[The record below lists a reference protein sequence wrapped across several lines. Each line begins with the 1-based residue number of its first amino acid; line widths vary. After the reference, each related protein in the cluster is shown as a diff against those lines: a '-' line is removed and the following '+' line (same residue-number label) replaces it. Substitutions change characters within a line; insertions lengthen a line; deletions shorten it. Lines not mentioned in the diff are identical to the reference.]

1 MGERINIHAHTY
13 IYTHVYT
20 HIFGIFLTPQRDTS
34 CSFLSS
40 NLYSPS
46 LLSKSSNQHSDFHHH
61 SLLSP
66 ILKFHIIELYSVY
79 AFVASFFHSS
89 KSSALPG
96 SRDGTQTYLQT
107 WPLLN
112 RTQNGLAQL
121 VLGAEPAGCV
131 CARAPPFPGGRGAC
145 PSARKHA
152 LQNSVA
158 CL

>member
-1 MGERINIHAHTY
+1 MFVGGVDTGTNINVRTNFYIYMCMGERINIHAHTY

-79 AFVASFFHSS
+79 AFVASFFHSVIAMSVRFNCDIVCS
-89 KSSALPG
+89 K
-96 SRDGTQTYLQT
+96 
-107 WPLLN
+107 
-112 RTQNGLAQL
+112 
-121 VLGAEPAGCV
+121 
-131 CARAPPFPGGRGAC
+131 
-145 PSARKHA
+145 
-152 LQNSVA
+152 
-158 CL
+158 